1 MLASI
6 KARGA
11 ALLLATLCSIS
22 APTQGQDFE
31 ANFDGSVDYHSFANF
46 KEVRVTH
53 LSLDLDVDFA
63 DKQLSGDVVFD
74 LDFVDKNAKSLVL
87 DTNMLTINAVSVWR
101 NDQWSKTKYSLAKQV
116 EDLGRAL
123 TIALPAGTTKVKVN
137 YSTHPD
143 AGGLQWLEPGQTA
156 GKNQPF
162 LYTQAQPTYA
172 RTFVPTQDSP
182 AVRVT
187 YDAVIRTPKTMR
199 AVMSAENDP
208 NAEWDGEF
216 HFKMP
221 QAIPSYLIALGV
233 GDLKFKAMGP
243 DTGVYAEA
251 SILDAAA
258 KEFEDTQ
265 SMLDKV
271 ELKLGDYAWGRY
283 DLLILPPSFP
293 WGGMENPRLSFITP
307 TVIAGDKSLV
317 ALIAHELAHSWSG
330 NTVTNATWR
339 DIWLNEGF
347 TTYLTHRIMEDVY
360 GERRDGMERVLAYQ
374 DLQTALESK
383 PLADQRLAPDLRGR
397 HPDDGFSA
405 VPYDKGALFVTELEQ
420 RVGRDQFD
428 VWLKGYFDHFAFQS
442 LTTETFLQYIEKT
455 LVNTYPDKVSMAR
468 IKSWIEK
475 PGIPAGAPVPTSNA
489 FDLVAEAQKEFL
501 SSGSLAKVD
510 ADNYTI
516 HEWLYFL
523 NTMPK
528 QLSNEQLVALDKA
541 YGFTQTTNNEVA
553 HSWLRICIR
562 NGYAAA
568 DDRLE
573 DYLTSIGRRKLIVPL
588 YADLVANNKLER
600 AKAIYAKA
608 KPIYHQVARG
618 TIEGVLGAN

>member
-1 MLASI
+1 MSVAYL
-6 KARGA
+6 KRFVGA
-11 ALLLATLCSIS
+11 ACAAAIS
-22 APTQGQDFE
+22 LSANAGSFE
-31 ANFDGSVDYHSFANF
+31 QPFDGSIDYHSYGNPDQ
-46 KEVRVTH
+46 VVVTH
-53 LSLDLDVDFA
+53 LNLDLDVNFA
-63 DKQLSGDVVFD
+63 EKQLQGSVVLD
-74 LDFVDKNAKSLVL
+74 LKYVQENAEKLVL
-87 DTNMLTINAVSVWR
+87 DTNQLAINGVSVLADGSWVAA
-101 NDQWSKTKYSLAKQV
+101 KYNLADAV
-116 EDLGRAL
+116 VDMGSAL
-123 TIALPAGTTKVKVN
+123 TIQLPKGAMKVKVE

-143 AGGLQWLEPGQTA
+143 AGGLQWLDPEQTA
-156 GKNQPF
+156 GKQQPF

-187 YDAVIRTPKTMR
+187 YEATIRTPKTMR

-208 NAEWDGEF
+208 NAPWNGEF

-221 QAIPSYLIALGV
+221 QPIPSYLIALAV
-233 GDLKFKAMGP
+233 GDVKFQSMGP
-243 DTGVYAEA
+243 DTGVYAEE
-251 SILDAAA
+251 SILAAAA

-265 SMLDKV
+265 AMLDKV
-271 ELKLGDYAWGRY
+271 ELKLGEYAWGRY

-360 GERRDGMERVLAYQ
+360 GERRDAMERVLGYQ
-374 DLQTALESK
+374 DLEAALESM
-383 PLADQRLAPDLRGR
+383 PVADQRLTPDLRGR
-397 HPDDGFSA
+397 HPDDGFSS

-420 RVGRDQFD
+420 RVGRDKFD
-428 VWLKGYFDHFAFQS
+428 VWLKEYFDHFAFQS
-442 LTTETFLQYIEKT
+442 LTTETFLAYIDKT
-455 LVNTYPDKVSMAR
+455 LVAKYPERVSMAR

-475 PGIPAGAPVPTSNA
+475 PGIPAGAPHPQSDA
-489 FDLVAEAQKEFL
+489 FDLVDTARDQFL
-501 SSGSLAKVD
+501 TDGSLAKVD
-510 ADNYTI
+510 AKKYTI

-523 NTMPK
+523 NNMPDALTAD
-528 QLSNEQLVALDKA
+528 QMAALDKA
-541 YGFTQTTNNEVA
+541 FKFTASTNNEVA

-562 NGYAAA
+562 NGYAPA
-568 DDRLE
+568 DERLE
-573 DYLTSIGRRKLIVPL
+573 SYLTSIGRRKLIVPL
-588 YADLVANNKLER
+588 YKDLVAKGELER
-600 AKAIYAKA
+600 AKAIYEKA

-618 TIEGVLGAN
+618 TIESVLEK

>member
-1 MLASI
+1 MLASF
-6 KARGA
+6 KTA
-11 ALLLATLCSIS
+11 AATILLAIVCSIS
-22 APTQGQDFE
+22 APSNAQEFE
-31 ANFDGSVDYHSFANF
+31 AAFDGSIDYHSFANF
-46 KEVRVTH
+46 KEVKVTH
-53 LSLDLDVDFA
+53 LSLDLDVNFD

-74 LDFVDKNAKSLVL
+74 LEYVDNNAKSLVL
-87 DTNMLTINAVSVWR
+87 DTNMLTINGVSVLR
-101 NDQWSKTKYSLAKQV
+101 DDKWSKGKFSLAKHV
-116 EDLGRAL
+116 DDLGQAL
-123 TIALPAGTTKVKVN
+123 TIALPSGTTKVKVN
-137 YSTHPD
+137 YTTHPD
-143 AGGLQWLEPGQTA
+143 SGGLQWLEPGQTA

-233 GDLKFKAMGP
+233 GDLKFKSMGE

-251 SILDAAA
+251 SILEAAA

-265 SMLDKV
+265 AMLDKV
-271 ELKLGDYAWGRY
+271 ELKLGEYAWGRY

-360 GERRDGMERVLAYQ
+360 GERRDAMERVLAYQ
-374 DLQTALESK
+374 DLQSALESK

-420 RVGRDQFD
+420 RIGRDQFD
-428 VWLKGYFDHFAFQS
+428 SWLKGYFEHFAFQS
-442 LTTETFLQYIEKT
+442 LTTETFLAYIEKT
-455 LVNTYPDKVSMAR
+455 LVNKHPEKISMAR
-468 IKSWIEK
+468 IKSWIEQ
-475 PGIPAGAPVPTSNA
+475 PGIPADAPVPSSNA
-489 FDLVAEAQKEFL
+489 FDLVAEAQGEFL
-501 SSGSLAKVD
+501 KSGSLDKVD

-528 QLSNEQLVALDKA
+528 QLSSDQLAALDKA
-541 YGFTQTTNNEVA
+541 FGFTETTNNEVA

-568 DDRLE
+568 DNRIE
-573 DYLTSIGRRKLIVPL
+573 SYLTSIGRRKLIVPL
-588 YADLVANNKLER
+588 YADLVANGQLER
-600 AKAIYAKA
+600 AKAIYEKA